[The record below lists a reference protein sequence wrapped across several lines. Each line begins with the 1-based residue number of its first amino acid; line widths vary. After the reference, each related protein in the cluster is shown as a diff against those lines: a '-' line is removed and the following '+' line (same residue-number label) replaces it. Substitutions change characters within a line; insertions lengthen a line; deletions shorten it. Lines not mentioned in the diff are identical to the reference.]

1 MVGMP
6 DYIAPEVFMMRGY
19 SKGCDSLSD
28 DSNATQADISG
39 VDPTPFFTLPPPSFF
54 FLFRAQDSVHIP
66 YDTLLRALHS
76 TSSVPQHFQK
86 RI

>member
-1 MVGMP
+1 MVGLHLP
-6 DYIAPEVFMMRGY
+6 RGLHDASY
-19 SKGCDSLSD
+19 SKECDSLSD

-39 VDPTPFFTLPPPSFF
+39 VDPTPFFTLPPPFF
-54 FLFRAQDSVHIP
+54 FLFRAQYSVHIP
-66 YDTLLRALHS
+66 YGTLLRALHS